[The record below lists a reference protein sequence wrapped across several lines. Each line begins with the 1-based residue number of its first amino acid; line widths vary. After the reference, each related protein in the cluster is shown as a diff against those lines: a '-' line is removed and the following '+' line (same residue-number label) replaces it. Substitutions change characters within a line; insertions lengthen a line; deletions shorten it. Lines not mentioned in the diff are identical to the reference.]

1 MAKVIDRGRTL
12 NKNTNKQILKIKYNY
27 WFLYVK
33 IISALI
39 KSSPDKLKTL
49 KAIGTFKG
57 WVAFLKNK
65 KKRKRLND
73 FLKLISA
80 NADSN
85 DECLK
90 FFIQEEIDKLWGF
103 LFYEDTDNFKKYIP
117 IKNSDLVK
125 ETIMQGRGAIL
136 IGAHNGPDLYR
147 YLSHE
152 INPNIKNLTGKGL
165 YDYIQKASALAIKSL
180 ISKKVQFL
188 KESGNM
194 LEINKCERELV
205 SHVKNG
211 GVISMHLDFPTPG
224 KNSTITDFLGQK
236 MGMSYFAF
244 KLSLNYNI
252 PIFLYFIEKDPEGE
266 YVYQYTQIKGFST
279 PEEGAQLYANIVG
292 KKILE
297 YPYLWNL
304 AAEFPAWFN
313 RQ

>member
-1 MAKVIDRGRTL
+1 MTEVIDRVTTL
-12 NKNTNKQILKIKYNY
+12 KKNYKEGLLKIKYNY

-39 KSSPDKLKTL
+39 KSSPDKLKAIKTL
-49 KAIGTFKG
+49 GTFKG

-73 FLKLISA
+73 FLKLI
-80 NADSN
+80 NSN
-85 DECLK
+85 PSSYNECLK

-103 LFYEDTDNFKKYIP
+103 LFYELADNLKNYIP
-117 IKNSDLVK
+117 IENSDLVK
-125 ETIMQGRGAIL
+125 ETLKQGTGAIL
-136 IGAHNGPDLYR
+136 LGAHNGPDVYK
-147 YLSHE
+147 YLSHQV
-152 INPNIKNLTGKGL
+152 NPNVKNLTGKGL
-165 YDYIQKASALAIKSL
+165 YDYIQNASNLAFKSL

-188 KESGNM
+188 KESGHM

-205 SHVKNG
+205 SHVRNG
-211 GVISMHLDFPTPG
+211 GIISMHLDFPTPG
-224 KNSTITDFLGQK
+224 KNSTIVDFLGQK

-266 YVYQYTQIKGFST
+266 YLYQYTPINGFSS
-279 PEEGAQLYANIVG
+279 PEEGAQLYANIVE

-304 AAEFPAWFN
+304 AAEFPAWFS